1 MGSGWPVTVRSAA
14 YVCGWAAVTALS
26 ASIVWVGLRPV
37 LAAAVP
43 EPVPLRIEALTA
55 SPSPV
60 AAPSRPV
67 PSVSPVPSPTGASSP
82 VRSPAGVRTS
92 PSGKPAPKPSQ
103 VAPQQT
109 VDGWQVFTESD
120 GSRSYLRSFPTEG
133 GTAVIRIAH
142 EHVYLVSA
150 TPRGD
155 YLVATSQ
162 PGPDRVVVQF
172 HNSARQIIV
181 DAIWWEQRPYAEV
194 TVVE

>member
-1 MGSGWPVTVRSAA
+1 MRTAA

-26 ASIVWVGLRPV
+26 ASVVWVGLRPV

-43 EPVPLRIEALTA
+43 EPVPLRVEALTG
-55 SPSPV
+55 SPSPLP
-60 AAPSRPV
+60 APSRPV
-67 PSVSPVPSPTGASSP
+67 PSVSPLPSPPAASSP

-92 PSGKPAPKPSQ
+92 PSAKPGAKPSQ
-103 VAPQQT
+103 VASQQT

-133 GTAVIRIAH
+133 GTAVIRIAGAR
-142 EHVYLVSA
+142 VYLVSA

-155 YLVATSQ
+155 YRVTTSQ

-181 DAIWWEQRPYAEV
+181 DAIWWEGRPHAEV

>member
-1 MGSGWPVTVRSAA
+1 MRSAA

-43 EPVPLRIEALTA
+43 EPVPLRVEALTG
-55 SPSPV
+55 SPSPLP
-60 AAPSRPV
+60 APSRPV
-67 PSVSPVPSPTGASSP
+67 PLVSPVPSPAGLSSP
-82 VRSPAGVRTS
+82 VRSPATVRVS
-92 PSGKPAPKPSQ
+92 PSAGKPGAKPSQ

-120 GSRSYLRSFPTEG
+120 GSRSYLRSFPTDG
-133 GTAVIRIAH
+133 GTAVIRIAGAR
-142 EHVYLVSA
+142 VYLVSA

-155 YLVATSQ
+155 YRVTTSQ

-181 DAIWWEQRPYAEV
+181 DAIWWEERPYAEV

>member
-1 MGSGWPVTVRSAA
+1 MRSAA

-26 ASIVWVGLRPV
+26 ASVVWVGLRPV

-43 EPVPLRIEALTA
+43 EPVPLRVEALA
-55 SPSPV
+55 GQPSPLP
-60 AAPSRPV
+60 APSRPV
-67 PSVSPVPSPTGASSP
+67 PTAASVTPSPSASVRPPSSPATVRVSPSA
-82 VRSPAGVRTS
+82 
-92 PSGKPAPKPSQ
+92 GKPAPKPSQ
-103 VAPQQT
+103 APAPET

-133 GTAVIRIAH
+133 GTAVVRIAH
-142 EHVYLVSA
+142 EQVHLVSA

-155 YLVATSQ
+155 YRVATSQ

-181 DAIWWEQRPYAEV
+181 DAIWWEGRPYAQV
-194 TVVE
+194 TVVD